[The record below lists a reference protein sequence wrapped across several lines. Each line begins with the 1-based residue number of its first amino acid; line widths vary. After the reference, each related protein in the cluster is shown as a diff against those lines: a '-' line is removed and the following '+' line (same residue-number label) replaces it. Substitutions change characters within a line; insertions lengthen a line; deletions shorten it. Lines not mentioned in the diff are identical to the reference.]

1 MKVIS
6 NKKVVNILN
15 RISAN
20 HVICMDALIKANMED
35 KEFSDA
41 VNHLTDN
48 TISVAS
54 SLYGMKGVNYVNR
67 IVSKYNK

>member
-20 HVICMDALIKANMED
+20 HVICMDALIKADMEA
-35 KEFSDA
+35 KEFTDA

>member
-6 NKKVVNILN
+6 DKKVVAILN

-20 HVICMDALIKANMED
+20 HVICMDALKKADMEV
-35 KEFSDA
+35 KEFTDS

-48 TISVAS
+48 TLSVAA
-54 SLYGMKGVNYVNR
+54 SLYGMKGINHVNKIISR
-67 IVSKYNK
+67 YNK

>member
-20 HVICMDALIKANMED
+20 HVICMDALIKADMES
-35 KEFSDA
+35 KEFTDA